1 MKKDLMQAKSGL
13 KMSAD
18 SCLNMSWQKATWNLL
33 NYYSAKGNHCCV

>member
-18 SCLNMSWQKATWNLL
+18 SCLNMSWQKAACNLF
-33 NYYSAKGNHCCV
+33 NYYSAKLNHCYV